1 LPSPFPGM
9 DPYLEDPRIWR
20 GFHHYL
26 ADEIVRRLSRDLGS
40 KYYADVEVEVA
51 IEGVNVSQVTAVYA
65 DAAVL
70 DRSRDV
76 PGGEPTSRTAVAI
89 PEAPVHR
96 ALRLSEEIKLRSVR
110 VVQAGSGDL
119 VTSIEILS
127 PFNKRGGGP
136 TEMYLKKRN
145 RILLSPVHLIEV
157 DLLRGGER
165 PGPEVRE
172 PPLDADYVVLVNRA
186 NGPDFRTSEIWPLAL
201 TQPLPVIPVPL
212 LPPDPD
218 VALDL
223 AGIVRSIYE
232 SYGYERRLDYSREV
246 PLPGLRPEIRRW
258 FEERHPGIGG

>member
-1 LPSPFPGM
+1 M
-9 DPYLEDPRIWR
+9 DPYMEEPQIWR

-26 ADEIVRRLSRDLGS
+26 ADEIVRRLSRDLGT

-51 IEGVNVSQVTAVYA
+51 IEEVTVSQATAVYA

-70 DRSRDV
+70 DRSK
-76 PGGEPTSRTAVAI
+76 GTGMGEPAGRAAIAI

-96 ALRLSEEIKLRSVR
+96 AVRLSDEIKLRSVR
-110 VVQAGSGDL
+110 VVQSASGDL
-119 VTSIEILS
+119 VTTIEILS

-136 TEMYLKKRN
+136 TEAYRKKRN
-145 RILLSPVHLIEV
+145 RILLSSVHLVEI

-172 PPLDADYVVLVNRA
+172 PPLDAEYVVLVNRA

-201 TQPLPVIPVPL
+201 SDPLPVIPIPL

-223 AGIVRSIYE
+223 SGTVLSIYE
-232 SYGYERRLDYSREV
+232 SYGYERRIDYSREV
-246 PLPGLRPEIRRW
+246 PLPRIRPEMRRW
-258 FEERHPGIGG
+258 LDEHLPGKAG